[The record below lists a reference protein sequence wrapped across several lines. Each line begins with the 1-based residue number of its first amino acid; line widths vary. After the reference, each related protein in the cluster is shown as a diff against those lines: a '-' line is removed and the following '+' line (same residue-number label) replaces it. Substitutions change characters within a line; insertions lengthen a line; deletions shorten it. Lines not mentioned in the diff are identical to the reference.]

1 MFRVRRFDYET
12 VGAGRKPLQDVGRV
26 KEDGDHDDR
35 EIRVLLLYAATEFVA
50 INPRHQDVGQDDI
63 RPRGLHLL
71 YRLGTVARQYDIVA
85 SGIKDLAD
93 KLGLRPAILH
103 NKNVHCTP
111 ALFHFH
117 SASLH
122 HHCTNRQSILK
133 PSSCL

>member
-85 SGIKDLAD
+85 SGIRIWRINSACVLLSSTTRTFIA
-93 KLGLRPAILH
+93 LRAVSFP
-103 NKNVHCTP
+103 
-111 ALFHFH
+111 
-117 SASLH
+117 
-122 HHCTNRQSILK
+122 
-133 PSSCL
+133 